1 MLLRMVTILCIVVLL
16 FWYGSLQAQ
25 VISNSGAVVNIS
37 SGAVVSNAIDVNNTT
52 GTITNSGTFTLSG
65 VFTNAA
71 TANGNGIWNIAG
83 NFVNNGT
90 FTAGTSTVNLNGGAA
105 QTIGGSAGT
114 TFNNVTI
121 ANTSGGVSL
130 TMPQTV
136 GGTLTLTS
144 GILTTDATNLLT
156 VTNPATTAISAGSG
170 SMFIKGP
177 VKWSLGTGTYLF
189 PVGKSSSNYF
199 PYTLA
204 VSAASSPVITVEA
217 FDTDVASGA
226 TIDATLSTI
235 YHTEYWNAS
244 LNSGTFTGQ
253 VSLTRNN
260 ALTSEDVIGQSSAQ
274 AGNYTSIGGTVASP
288 SITSSNDISTL
299 GFFVMATKKQTITTG
314 TITGSPFCSGSS
326 VSVPF
331 TITGVFTAGNVF
343 TAQLSDASGAWG
355 SPITLGTLTQTTAGT
370 ISGIIPINTLTSSN
384 YRMRV
389 VSNTPLITGA
399 INVSNLTINRQ
410 GSWKG
415 STSAD
420 WNNPANWDCNS
431 LPTLTTDVIISAGKT
446 FYPTSSS
453 NSLGLAKNLTIENG
467 ASVTVSGFTL
477 QIAGSIS
484 NSGTFTATTGTIEM
498 KGTSAQSLNGS
509 ICAGSTIGSLIVN
522 NSANVT
528 LTGALNVTDIV
539 KATLGNLDS
548 GTGYLT
554 LISSATKTALI
565 DGTGVGNVVGTVNMQ
580 RYLASSLGYK
590 YVSSPFSSTT
600 GSALSPLSTTATIPT
615 FYYYDENHSTIIN
628 SVVQYTSGWVSTLV
642 SSILSPAVGYAAN
655 FGASAT
661 PRTITLS
668 GTVNNG
674 SLSATVSNN
683 NRTYT
688 LGFNLVGNP
697 YPSPIDWNAATGWT
711 KTNVNNGIYFFN
723 ASGDEYSGTYS
734 SYVGGVSSGSS
745 TNIIPSMQGFFVQ
758 ASATSGTLGF
768 SNSVRTLDSNPT
780 YKAANFD
787 SRPIMRFSA
796 SFDQNNA
803 IPDNYVLYLDNKT
816 TRKFDPEFDA
826 VKMINTDISV
836 PNLYEVSENSHN
848 LSISGIPEPVDS
860 LTTIPLGIKALKDGW
875 INLAATDLSK
885 LPSDMTIYLEDKSNN
900 LLQDLGKNPKYRFYT
915 SAGEINNR
923 FALVMAMVG
932 MNPIIDNPEK
942 LFTLSRLTTN
952 NLLIKVNLPAGEQAE
967 LRITNM
973 LGQLMANKTV
983 TANQTIE
990 VGEGWK
996 SGVYVVTLST
1006 GKRSYSEKTIIR

>member
-1 MLLRMVTILCIVVLL
+1 MITRIATILCIVVLL
-16 FWYGSLQAQ
+16 FWHGLLQAQ
-25 VISNSGAVVNIS
+25 VISNNGAVVNIS
-37 SGAVVSNAIDVNNTT
+37 SGAVVSNTSDVNNTT
-52 GTITNSGTFTLSG
+52 GTITNSSTFTLTG

-71 TANGNGIWNIAG
+71 TANGNGTWNIAG

-105 QTIGGSAGT
+105 QTIGGTAGSS
-114 TFNNVTI
+114 FFNVTI

-130 TMPQTV
+130 TKPQTV

-156 VTNPATTAISAGSG
+156 VTNSASTAISSG
-170 SMFIKGP
+170 DGTKFINGP
-177 VKWSLGTGTYLF
+177 VKWSIGTGTYLF
-189 PVGKSSSNYF
+189 PVGKSTSNYF
-199 PYTLA
+199 PFTLA
-204 VSAASSPVITVEA
+204 ASAASSPIVTVEA
-217 FDTDVASGA
+217 FDTDAASGA
-226 TIDATLSTI
+226 TIDATLSAI
-235 YHTEYWNAS
+235 YHTEYWSAS
-244 LNSGTFTGQ
+244 LNSGSFTGK

-260 ALTSEDVIGQSSAQ
+260 ALTSEDVIGQSAAQ
-274 AGNYTSIGGTVASP
+274 TGTYTSLGGTVASP
-288 SITSSNDISTL
+288 SITNSNNISTL
-299 GFFVMATKKQTITTG
+299 GFFVMSTKKQTITTG

-343 TAQLSDASGAWG
+343 TAQLTDANGAWG
-355 SPITLGTLTQTTAGT
+355 TPVTLGTLTQTTAGT
-370 ISGIIPINTLTSSN
+370 ISGIIPINTLTSTN
-384 YRMRV
+384 YRIRV

-399 INVSNLTINRQ
+399 INISNLTINRQ

-431 LPTLTTDVIISAGKT
+431 LPTLTTNVFIAAGKT
-446 FYPTSSS
+446 YYPTSSS
-453 NSLGLAKNLTIENG
+453 NSLGLAKNLTIDSG

-477 QIAGSIS
+477 QIAESIS
-484 NSGTFTATTGTIEM
+484 NSGTFTATSGTIEM
-498 KGTSAQSLNGS
+498 KGTSAQSFNGS

-554 LISSATKTALI
+554 LISTATKTALI
-565 DGTGVGNVVGTVNMQ
+565 DGSGVGNVIGTVNMQ
-580 RYLASSLGYK
+580 RYLASAYGYK
-590 YVSSPFSSTT
+590 YVSSPFGSTT
-600 GSALSPLSTTATIPT
+600 GSALSPLSSTATIPT
-615 FYYYDENHSTIIN
+615 FYYYDENHSTTIN

-642 SSILSPAVGYAAN
+642 SSILSPTVGYAAN

-674 SLSATVSNN
+674 NLPVTVSNN

-688 LGFNLVGNP
+688 QGFNLVGNP
-697 YPSPIDWNAATGWT
+697 YPSPIDWFLATR
-711 KTNVNNGIYFFN
+711 TNVNNAIYFFN
-723 ASGDEYSGTYS
+723 ASGDEWSGVYS
-734 SYVGGVSSGSS
+734 SYVNGTTTGDAS
-745 TNIIPSMQGFFVQ
+745 NIIPSMQGFFVQ
-758 ASATSGTLGF
+758 ASAISGTLGF
-768 SNSVRTLDSNPT
+768 SNAMRTLDSNPT
-780 YKAANFD
+780 FKAASFD
-787 SRPIMRFSA
+787 SRPIMKFSA
-796 SFDQNNA
+796 SYDQNNA

-816 TRKFDPEFDA
+816 TRRFDPEFDA

-836 PNLYEVSENSHN
+836 PNLYEVSDNSYN
-848 LSISGIPEPVDS
+848 LSISGIPDPVDS
-860 LTTIPLGIKALKDGW
+860 LTRIPMGIKALKNGW
-875 INLAATDLSK
+875 INLVATDLSK
-885 LPSDMTIYLEDKSNN
+885 LPTDRTIYLEDKSNN
-900 LLQDLGKNPKYRFYT
+900 LLQDLGKNPKYKFYT

-923 FALVMAMVG
+923 FALVMAIVG
-932 MNPIIDNPEK
+932 MNPIIDNPDK
-942 LFTLSRLTTN
+942 LFTLSRLTTD
-952 NLLIKVNLPAGEQAE
+952 NLLIKVNLPARELGE

-973 LGQLMANKTV
+973 LGQLMASKSV
-983 TANQTIE
+983 SANQTIE
-990 VGEGWK
+990 VGDGWK
-996 SGVYVVTLST
+996 SGVYVVTLSS